1 MNKIIYSLLTLMFL
15 HQLSF
20 AQGNNKPQ
28 RSTFAVS
35 YIYND
40 FKSAAAVRANNIGNV
55 MKNGQFGKL
64 RNMAPGLS
72 LTYIKGLTK
81 YHDVVTS
88 LTGSFV
94 DYPIPGK
101 PAFGRDFLLLEAD
114 VSVRG
119 KIISNNAAVSPYL
132 QGGVGVSKYKGYFG
146 GYIPVGMG
154 LQVNLFQEAY
164 MLINAQYRVPVSE
177 LVNYH
182 FYYGI
187 GFAGHLGK
195 K

>member
-1 MNKIIYSLLTLMFL
+1 MNKFICFLLSMITLQ
-15 HQLSF
+15 QLSL
-20 AQGNNKPQ
+20 AQGKDKPQ
-28 RSTFAVS
+28 RSTLAVS
-35 YIYND
+35 YIYTD

-55 MKNGQFGKL
+55 MKNGEFGKF
-64 RNMAPGLS
+64 RNMAPGLTVS
-72 LTYIKGLTK
+72 YIKGLTK
-81 YHDVVTS
+81 YHDIVTS

-94 DYPIPGK
+94 DYPIPNRA
-101 PAFGRDFLLLEAD
+101 AFGRDFLLLEGD
-114 VSVRG
+114 VSARG

-132 QGGVGVSKYKGYFG
+132 QAGVGFSKYKGYFG
-146 GYIPVGMG
+146 SYIPVGMG

-164 MLINAQYRVPVSE
+164 ILLNAQYRIPVSE